1 MNTNLHVI
9 FGAGPLGR
17 AVANDLAQRGKQ
29 VRVVNRIGKM
39 PNTPR
44 GVEVVSGNA
53 YHVSTVRELTKDASV
68 TYQCAQPGYAEW
80 REKFPPLQNAIIN
93 GIAANKNG
101 VASKLIIADNL
112 YMYGD
117 TDGAPLAENLPYN
130 AHTRKG
136 AVRAEMAEAAL
147 AAHKSG
153 RVQIA
158 IGRGS
163 DFFGPYV
170 LGSAVGERVFYPPLA
185 GKAASLTGNA
195 DLPHTITYVEDFGK
209 ALVILGEREEAL
221 GQTWHVP
228 NDQPMITQRQFAK
241 LIFDEIGLPPKVS
254 STGRLMIMIGGL
266 FIPEAREVV
275 EMIYEFE
282 KPFVVDSRKFEK
294 AFGMKPTPLREA
306 IRKTV
311 MWYRANPRE
320 EKK

>member
-1 MNTNLHVI
+1 
-9 FGAGPLGR
+9 
-17 AVANDLAQRGKQ
+17 
-29 VRVVNRIGKM
+29 
-39 PNTPR
+39 
-44 GVEVVSGNA
+44 
-53 YHVSTVRELTKDASV
+53 
-68 TYQCAQPGYAEW
+68 
-80 REKFPPLQNAIIN
+80 
-93 GIAANKNG
+93 
-101 VASKLIIADNL
+101 
-112 YMYGD
+112 MYGD

-147 AAHKSG
+147 AAHQSG

-163 DFFGPYV
+163 DFRKLCVGI
-170 LGSAVGERVFYPPLA
+170 GVGERVFYPHSRAKRL
-185 GKAASLTGNA
+185 LTGNA